1 MTAGLTLMKS
11 VLTPLAKKILL
22 PFGLSAGMSEAD
34 AAIEKKMF
42 MDQLFLWIYLN
53 ILQHYKFQ

>member
-11 VLTPLAKKILL
+11 VLTPLAKKFLL

-34 AAIEKKMF
+34 AAIEKKKF
-42 MDQLFLWIYLN
+42 MDQLFLSIYLN
-53 ILQHYKFQ
+53 ILQV

>member
-11 VLTPLAKKILL
+11 VLTPLAKKFLL

-34 AAIEKKMF
+34 AAIEKKKVHGSVIPL
-42 MDQLFLWIYLN
+42 DLP
-53 ILQHYKFQ
+53 